1 MTGALTKGSRITG
14 DQRGSLAAAF
24 AERYAGGESIRSI
37 AEDTGRSYGFVHG
50 ILKESG
56 ATLRGRGGA
65 TRGPSRKAMPTL
77 GAAEPPAVEVGGET
91 DEASDPKPDKDGKKG
106 KKKSDK
112 PEAKGKKN
120 GKKSAKKHPKKD

>member
-1 MTGALTKGSRITG
+1 MADALTKGSRITG
-14 DQRGSLAAAF
+14 DQRGTLASAF

-50 ILKESG
+50 ILKEAG

-77 GAAEPPAVEVGGET
+77 GAADPPAPTDAET
-91 DEASDPKPDKDGKKG
+91 GDAETGDKPEKGAKKGKKPEAAKDGKK
-106 KKKSDK
+106 
-112 PEAKGKKN
+112 P
-120 GKKSAKKHPKKD
+120 GKKSGKKASKKS

>member
-1 MTGALTKGSRITG
+1 MAEALTKGSRITG
-14 DQRGSLAAAF
+14 DQRGSLATAF

-50 ILKESG
+50 ILKEAG

-77 GAAEPPAVEVGGET
+77 GAGDPGAPTDDAET
-91 DEASDPKPDKDGKKG
+91 DHAESGDKPEKGGKKG
-106 KKKSDK
+106 KK
-112 PEAKGKKN
+112 PEAAKNAKKP
-120 GKKSAKKHPKKD
+120 GKKSGKKASKKS